1 MLSDPSQVQARTL
14 WIGEID
20 GWMNEDFLNSRFL
33 SYGVTPKSVKII
45 RNRTKGICLGYGFV
59 EFFSQSQ
66 AEEVLQTLNNKGILD
81 KGKTFKLNWA
91 SDSASKAACMRGLPK
106 NEFTVYVGELDL
118 SVTEDDLK
126 KCFSKFYKSV
136 IGTKIVIDP
145 ITKAS
150 KGYGFVR
157 FSDPFESQRAI
168 NEMNGS
174 IIRGKVCKVK

>member
-20 GWMNEDFLNSRFL
+20 GWMSEDFLNSRFL

-66 AEEVLQTLNNKGILD
+66 AEEVLRTLNNKGILD

-91 SDSASKAACMRGLPK
+91 SDSASK
-106 NEFTVYVGELDL
+106 
-118 SVTEDDLK
+118 DLK

-157 FSDPFESQRAI
+157 FSDSFESQRAI